1 MANAPLIIDL
11 LHPVDEVMQFPTIG
25 RVKDQ
30 NVDVPLWIKK
40 GDVPYDLTGHTLG
53 FYGRDAQG
61 IAKIAVE
68 DPTGPAIEAG
78 RVTFTMPA
86 ALFRAAGEY
95 QESWFRIE
103 KDGQLVSSL
112 NIKFNVLQNNVEF
125 GVDDQPY
132 FSDYE
137 KLLASFTGK
146 INNDTNALE
155 KEVHDFL
162 DHITK
167 MDEETVAQIT
177 TISRSLGQI
186 QAQIDAGNVITRAQF
201 NQLIADTDSKL
212 QRYFDNL
219 SDGSPKFIDSLTALK
234 ATYPNGTVGIWVAT
248 DDGHRYA
255 YFNGAWQDG
264 GVYQSSGL
272 GYYPN
277 VGIVSA
283 GTLTIDLLNKH
294 ADLRADTMIERVG
307 SAEVKVPANVGID
320 LTNLGSI
327 DYLVYNIPANTLME
341 MKTID
346 NLKSTQIVL
355 NAIADQQLVYPY
367 NRHTTKLFNSGEM
380 MAPSNRAA
388 VVGSAVYIDWDQ
400 SAILVPETTL
410 IETADGQ
417 FYTVK
422 TDTGTKLDFSDYH
435 TKGVDFMLI
444 YDTLAKKYVLKESAD
459 QDYVTTNQG
468 LYNSELVLGILNA
481 AGLKFAEYGS
491 NIVVKPFGESKQGNA
506 TILNGTL
513 TIDTNAHTIAF
524 SDDFILGLTQAGRF
538 QSLSHA
544 DNLTYQDAATGSAIN
559 TLYYHI
565 TLTERHFYVDVYPHD
580 VDDFR
585 ILTFWNGKAFG
596 IDDLDRVIVNGIGD
610 GGRAVSVNT
619 INLQQLSTMMY
630 SKDHPN
636 VKIANLGD
644 STYQIT
650 GTDSTDGRWS
660 DLLQPALIAE
670 TGNPNI
676 TVVNGGFSGKSIQWI
691 HDNFDTYFGAGKQF
705 DGVQFVIL
713 GMGLNNATEFYNL
726 DTIKGIT
733 KDVIQKIQALGMSV
747 VVATTQANNLTTL
760 SDRQEWYMYAAEN
773 AMRKELAREMGLQL
787 LDLNDATQKF
797 LQHSQVKNS
806 DITFDGL
813 HFAPRG
819 HQFEADWF
827 ESQILTRPIT
837 ITDSFQVD
845 STVQNTKSSAP
856 QDWVVDNPNF
866 TDGFK
871 TKFSTSNNTADT
883 MLLDTLIM
891 NMNTKP
897 KALTAYTGPQGNG
910 AYALINGTKHPL
922 GTGKTVL
929 LDYAEMGLYH
939 IQIMSGTNGSVDVEG
954 LKFE

>member
-524 SDDFILGLTQAGRF
+524 SDDFIL
-538 QSLSHA
+538 
-544 DNLTYQDAATGSAIN
+544 
-559 TLYYHI
+559 
-565 TLTERHFYVDVYPHD
+565 
-580 VDDFR
+580 
-585 ILTFWNGKAFG
+585 
-596 IDDLDRVIVNGIGD
+596 
-610 GGRAVSVNT
+610 
-619 INLQQLSTMMY
+619 
-630 SKDHPN
+630 
-636 VKIANLGD
+636 
-644 STYQIT
+644 
-650 GTDSTDGRWS
+650 
-660 DLLQPALIAE
+660 
-670 TGNPNI
+670 
-676 TVVNGGFSGKSIQWI
+676 
-691 HDNFDTYFGAGKQF
+691 
-705 DGVQFVIL
+705 
-713 GMGLNNATEFYNL
+713 
-726 DTIKGIT
+726 
-733 KDVIQKIQALGMSV
+733 
-747 VVATTQANNLTTL
+747 
-760 SDRQEWYMYAAEN
+760 
-773 AMRKELAREMGLQL
+773 
-787 LDLNDATQKF
+787 
-797 LQHSQVKNS
+797 
-806 DITFDGL
+806 
-813 HFAPRG
+813 
-819 HQFEADWF
+819 
-827 ESQILTRPIT
+827 
-837 ITDSFQVD
+837 
-845 STVQNTKSSAP
+845 
-856 QDWVVDNPNF
+856 
-866 TDGFK
+866 
-871 TKFSTSNNTADT
+871 
-883 MLLDTLIM
+883 
-891 NMNTKP
+891 
-897 KALTAYTGPQGNG
+897 
-910 AYALINGTKHPL
+910 
-922 GTGKTVL
+922 
-929 LDYAEMGLYH
+929 
-939 IQIMSGTNGSVDVEG
+939 
-954 LKFE
+954 